1 MLLKRL
7 RQLAGDS
14 VIYGLSSIIARFVSI
29 WLTPIYTR
37 LLTQEDY
44 GTMSLVNVTLALIQ
58 SVATLALDQAAM
70 RWFVDATDEDG
81 RRRPFATWAWT
92 HFATATVAAAVLTFR
107 SEWVSQLVSG
117 STTLAPWLRL
127 VALTLPL
134 SVASSV
140 GMTWLRMQRRA
151 WATVGF
157 VTGTTLFQIALTFL
171 LVAGLHRGL
180 FGLYLAQVVGGAIG
194 LVVALRMAGAAM
206 LPRYFDRQLLR
217 DMVRYSAPLVPAA
230 IAVWVVGSVDRFF
243 VQRYVSTAE
252 VGVFSIG
259 VSIAS
264 FMTLAV
270 WAFQQAWSPFALSIH
285 QEPDARQTYAT
296 AFLAYCVGGAL
307 AVAGLS
313 LFAPLA
319 IRIFATPA
327 YDRASEVVGTM
338 AMSYVLMGLGSVVT
352 IGYTIARASRPTAMA
367 VAAAAAVTIALNV
380 ALVPRFGMI
389 GSAVATL
396 VGQGTQPLILL
407 AGARR
412 VYHIDYPVARGA
424 AVLSWAMVL
433 VVMGETMLPS
443 SLSLTGVA
451 ARSMALLTVPVFAL
465 AVGVV
470 RPAQLR
476 ALRTAF
482 AAR

>member
-14 VIYGLSSIIARFVSI
+14 MIYGLSSIIARFVSI

-37 LLTQEDY
+37 LLTPDDY
-44 GTMSLVNVTLALIQ
+44 GTMSLVAVTLALIQ
-58 SVATLALDQAAM
+58 SFSALALDQAAG
-70 RWFVDATDEDG
+70 RWFVDATDEAG

-92 HFATATVAAAVLTFR
+92 NFATASCAAAVLGFG
-107 SEWVSQLVSG
+107 SEMVSQRISG
-117 STTLAPWLRL
+117 GVTLAPWLRL

-157 VTGTTLFQIALTFL
+157 VTGTTLFQITLTFI
-171 LVAGLHRGL
+171 LVAGFKQGL
-180 FGLYLAQVVGGAIG
+180 FGLYMAQVVSGAVA
-194 LVVALRMAGAAM
+194 LVVALRMAGGAM
-206 LPRYFDRQLLR
+206 LPRYFDAALLR
-217 DMVRYSAPLVPAA
+217 VMLRYSTPLIPAA

-243 VQRYVSTAE
+243 VQRYVSTAA

-264 FMTLAV
+264 FMTMAV

-285 QEPDARQTYAT
+285 QESDAHTTYAT
-296 AFLAYCVGGAL
+296 AFLGYCVGGAF

-313 LFAPLA
+313 LFAPIA
-319 IRIFATPA
+319 IRIFATPS

-352 IGYTIARASRPTAMA
+352 IGYSIARASRPTAIA
-367 VAAAAAVTIALNV
+367 VGVAAAVTIALN
-380 ALVPRFGMI
+380 ALLVPRYGMV
-389 GSAVATL
+389 GSAIATL
-396 VGQGTQPLILL
+396 VGQGTQPAILL
-407 AGARR
+407 ARSR
-412 VYHIDYPVARGA
+412 HVYYIEYPVGRGA
-424 AVLSWAMVL
+424 AVLAWAMVL
-433 VVMGETMLPS
+433 VVLGETVLPS
-443 SLSLTGVA
+443 SLSVSGIALRTL
-451 ARSMALLTVPVFAL
+451 ALLTVPAFAL
-465 AVGVV
+465 AIGVV

-476 ALRTAF
+476 SLRVAF
-482 AAR
+482 ASR